1 MYSTPTPEG
10 IPLMRISRLP
20 RRLAFLA
27 VAVLVAAIATAVN
40 VAGAGA
46 RAHPASAVVTI
57 NMGTEPWIGYGPWWV
72 AKAKGF
78 DKANG
83 INLNMINFTTDS
95 DRESA
100 FVGGKTDMSNVP
112 THALAKILN
121 AGLRPFKT
129 VLFEDISMTADAM
142 IGPKNITSIKDL
154 KGKKV
159 AFEAGT
165 TSDILLRYGLM
176 KNGMTI
182 KDIKVVPL
190 AAADAGAALVA
201 GRVNIAVTYEP
212 YLTAAIQHGKGLH
225 IIYAGSARPGL
236 ISDCLIVSTAFAK
249 ANPTAVVAALKTWQ
263 QAMAYFRSHPADAQ
277 KIIAA
282 KVGATPAELKTSFAG
297 DIINNTKQSNV
308 FIANKLHPLLKDIS
322 VILRS
327 EGVVKGNPD
336 VIGTLDPSFG
346 KKAVG

>member
-1 MYSTPTPEG
+1 MP
-10 IPLMRISRLP
+10 MSRLA
-20 RRLAFLA
+20 RRPAFFASAL
-27 VAVLVAAIATAVN
+27 LVAIVVAAVN

-46 RAHPASAVVTI
+46 RSHAATTVTI
-57 NMGTEPWIGYGPWWV
+57 NMGTEPWIGYGPWWI

-83 INLNMINFTTDS
+83 INLNMINFTTDA

-100 FVGGKTDMSNVP
+100 FAGGKTDMSNVP

-121 AGLRPFKT
+121 AGSRPFKT
-129 VLFEDISMTADAM
+129 ILFEDISMTADAM
-142 IGPKNITSIKDL
+142 IAPKDITSIKQL
-154 KGKKV
+154 RGKKV

-225 IIYAGSARPGL
+225 IIYAGAARPGL

-249 ANPTAVVAALKTWQ
+249 AHPASVVAALKTWQ
-263 QAMAYFRSHPADAQ
+263 QAMAYFRSNPADAQ

-308 FIANKLHPLLKDIS
+308 FIANKLHPLLNDIS
-322 VILRS
+322 TILRS
-327 EGVVKGNPD
+327 EGVVKGSPN

>member
-1 MYSTPTPEG
+1 
-10 IPLMRISRLP
+10 MRTSRLP
-20 RRLAFLA
+20 RRRAFFAVFVLAA
-27 VAVLVAAIATAVN
+27 ATVAAVN

-46 RAHPASAVVTI
+46 RAHSAVVVKI

-83 INLNMINFTTDS
+83 INLNMINFTTDA

-100 FVGGKTDMSNVP
+100 FAGGKTDMSNVP

-121 AGLRPFKT
+121 AGSRPFKT

-142 IGPKNITSIKDL
+142 IGPKDVKSIKDL

-165 TSDILLRYGLM
+165 TSDILLRYGLL

-182 KDIKVVPL
+182 NDIKVVPL

-212 YLTAAIQHGKGLH
+212 YLTAALQHGKGLH
-225 IIYAGSARPGL
+225 IIYAGAARPGL
-236 ISDCLIVSTAFAK
+236 ISDCLIVSAAFAK
-249 ANPTAVVAALKTWQ
+249 AHPEAVVAALKTWQ
-263 QAMAYFRSHPADAQ
+263 QAMAYFRSNPADAQ

-282 KVGATPAELKTSFAG
+282 KVGATPAQLKTSFAG
-297 DIINNTKQSNV
+297 DVINDTKQSNV
-308 FIANKLHPLLKDIS
+308 FVAKKLLPLLKDIS

-327 EGVVKGNPD
+327 EGVVKGNPN
-336 VIGTLDPSFG
+336 VAGTLDPSYG

>member
-1 MYSTPTPEG
+1 MPT
-10 IPLMRISRLP
+10 SRLS
-20 RRLAFLA
+20 RRHAFFALAM
-27 VAVLVAAIATAVN
+27 LVAAVVAAVN
-40 VAGAGA
+40 VTGAGA
-46 RAHPASAVVTI
+46 RRHAATTATTVTI
-57 NMGTEPWIGYGPWWV
+57 NMGTEPWIGYGPWWI

-83 INLNMINFTTDS
+83 INLNMINFTTDA

-100 FVGGKTDMSNVP
+100 FAGGKTDMSNVP

-121 AGLRPFKT
+121 AGSRPFKT
-129 VLFEDISMTADAM
+129 ILFEDISMTADAM
-142 IGPKNITSIKDL
+142 IGPKDITSIKQL

-225 IIYAGSARPGL
+225 IIYAGAARPGL

-249 ANPTAVVAALKTWQ
+249 ANPAAVVAALKTWQ
-263 QAMAYFRSHPADAQ
+263 QAMAYFRSNPADAQ

-308 FIANKLHPLLKDIS
+308 FIASKLHPLLKDIS

-327 EGVVKGNPD
+327 EGVVKGNPN
-336 VIGTLDPSFG
+336 VIGTLDPSYG

>member
-1 MYSTPTPEG
+1 MGLT
-10 IPLMRISRLP
+10 RASR
-20 RRLAFLA
+20 RAAFAGAFLVLIAA
-27 VAVLVAAIATAVN
+27 VAVSA
-40 VAGAGA
+40 AGAGA
-46 RAHPASAVVTI
+46 RPHAKAATVTI
-57 NMGTEPWIGYGPWWV
+57 NMGTEPWIGYGPWWI

-83 INLNMINFTTDS
+83 INLNMINFTTDA
-95 DRESA
+95 DREAA
-100 FVGGKTDMSNVP
+100 FAGGKTDMSNVP

-121 AGLRPFKT
+121 AGSTPFQT
-129 VLFEDISMTADAM
+129 ILFEDISMTADAM
-142 IGPKNITSIKDL
+142 LAPKDITSIKQI

-182 KDIKVVPL
+182 NDIKVVPL
-190 AAADAGAALVA
+190 AAADAGTALVA

-225 IIYAGSARPGL
+225 IIYAGKARPGL
-236 ISDCLIVSTAFAK
+236 ISDMLIVSKKFAQ
-249 ANPTAVVAALKTWQ
+249 AHPQSVVAVLKTWQ
-263 QAMAYFRSHPADAQ
+263 QAMAYFRSNPADAQ

-282 KVGATPAELKTSFAG
+282 KVGATAAQLKTSFAG
-297 DIINNTKQSNV
+297 DVIDDTKQSNA
-308 FIANKLHPLLKDIS
+308 FIATKLRPLLKDINT
-322 VILRS
+322 ILKS
-327 EGVVKGNPD
+327 EGVVKGNPN
-336 VIGTLDPSFG
+336 VVGTLNSSYG

>member
-1 MYSTPTPEG
+1 MPTS
-10 IPLMRISRLP
+10 PLSR
-20 RRLAFLA
+20 RHAFFALAM
-27 VAVLVAAIATAVN
+27 LVAAVVAAVN
-40 VAGAGA
+40 VTGAGA
-46 RAHPASAVVTI
+46 RRHAATTATTVTI
-57 NMGTEPWIGYGPWWV
+57 NMGTEPWIGYGPWWI

-83 INLNMINFTTDS
+83 INLNMINFTTDA

-100 FVGGKTDMSNVP
+100 FAGGKTDMSNVP

-121 AGLRPFKT
+121 AGSRPFKT
-129 VLFEDISMTADAM
+129 ILFEDISMTADAM
-142 IGPKNITSIKDL
+142 IGPKDITSIKQL

-225 IIYAGSARPGL
+225 IIYAGAARPGL

-249 ANPTAVVAALKTWQ
+249 ANPAAVVAALKTWQ
-263 QAMAYFRSHPADAQ
+263 QAMAYFRSNPADAQ

-308 FIANKLHPLLKDIS
+308 FIASKLHPLLKDIS

-327 EGVVKGNPD
+327 EGVVKGNPN
-336 VIGTLDPSFG
+336 VIGTLDPSYG

>member
-1 MYSTPTPEG
+1 MNSTPKSGG
-10 IPLMRISRLP
+10 IARMHISRLP
-20 RRLAFLA
+20 RRRMFFALFTLVA
-27 VAVLVAAIATAVN
+27 VAAAVVTAT
-40 VAGAGA
+40 GAAA
-46 RAHPASAVVTI
+46 RAHSADVVTI

-83 INLNMINFTTDS
+83 INLNMINFTTDA

-100 FVGGKTDMSNVP
+100 FAGGKTDMSNVP

-121 AGLRPFKT
+121 AGSRTFKT
-129 VLFEDISMTADAM
+129 ILFEDISMTADAM
-142 IGPKNITSIKDL
+142 IGPKDITSIKQL
-154 KGKKV
+154 RGKKV

-225 IIYAGSARPGL
+225 IIYAGAARPGL
-236 ISDCLIVSTAFAK
+236 ISDCLIVSA
-249 ANPTAVVAALKTWQ
+249 
-263 QAMAYFRSHPADAQ
+263 
-277 KIIAA
+277 
-282 KVGATPAELKTSFAG
+282 
-297 DIINNTKQSNV
+297 
-308 FIANKLHPLLKDIS
+308 
-322 VILRS
+322 
-327 EGVVKGNPD
+327 
-336 VIGTLDPSFG
+336 
-346 KKAVG
+346 

>member
-1 MYSTPTPEG
+1 MGPISSSH
-10 IPLMRISRLP
+10 RILV
-20 RRLAFLA
+20 FG
-27 VAVLVAAIATAVN
+27 VLAAIVTAIALT
-40 VAGAGA
+40 AGSAGA
-46 RAHPASAVVTI
+46 RPEARTAVTI
-57 NMGTEPWIGYGPWWV
+57 NMGTEPWIGYGPWWI

-83 INLNMINFTTDS
+83 INLNMINFTTDA

-100 FVGGKTDMSNVP
+100 FAGGKTDMSNVP

-121 AGLRPFKT
+121 AGSTPFKT
-129 VLFEDISMTADAM
+129 ILFEDISMTADAM
-142 IGPKNITSIKDL
+142 LAPKDVTAFKQI

-159 AFEAGT
+159 AFEEGT

-182 KDIKVVPL
+182 KDIKVVSM

-225 IIYAGSARPGL
+225 LLYAGKARPGL
-236 ISDCLIVSTAFAK
+236 ISDCLIVSKKFAA
-249 ANPTAVVAALKTWQ
+249 ANPKAVVAVLRTWQ
-263 QAMAYFRSHPADAQ
+263 QAMHYFRSNPADAQ

-297 DIINNTKQSNV
+297 DVINNTTQSNAFV
-308 FIANKLHPLLKDIS
+308 AKKLRPLLKDINT
-322 VILRS
+322 ILRS
-327 EGVVKGNPD
+327 EGVVKGTPN
-336 VIGTLDPSFG
+336 VIGTLDPSYG

>member
-1 MYSTPTPEG
+1 
-10 IPLMRISRLP
+10 MRNSRLP
-20 RRLAFLA
+20 RRTL
-27 VAVLVAAIATAVN
+27 VAVLALAAAVTVLAAN
-40 VAGAGA
+40 TPGAGAGA
-46 RAHPASAVVTI
+46 HEAAATKV

-83 INLNMINFTTDS
+83 IDLNLINFTTDA

-100 FVGGKTDMSNVP
+100 FAAGKTDMSNVP

-121 AGLRPFKT
+121 AGSRPFKT
-129 VLFEDISMTADAM
+129 ILFEDISMTADAM
-142 IGPKNITSIKDL
+142 IAPRDVKSIRDL

-182 KDIKVVPL
+182 NDIKVVPI

-201 GRVNIAVTYEP
+201 GRVDIAVTYEP
-212 YLTAAIQHGKGLH
+212 YLTAALQQGKSKGLH
-225 IIYAGSARPGL
+225 IVYAGAARPGL
-236 ISDCLIVSTAFAK
+236 ISDCLIVSATFAK
-249 ANPTAVVAALKTWQ
+249 AHPEAVIAALKTWQ
-263 QAMAYFRSHPADAQ
+263 QAMAYFRSNPADAE

-282 KVGATPAELKTSFAG
+282 KVGATPAQLKTSFAG
-297 DIINNTKQSNV
+297 VRINDTKQSNTFV
-308 FIANKLHPLLKDIS
+308 AVRLRPLLKDINT
-322 VILRS
+322 ILRS
-327 EGVVKGNPD
+327 EGVVKGSPN
-336 VIGTLDPSFG
+336 VVATLDPSYG

>member
-1 MYSTPTPEG
+1 
-10 IPLMRISRLP
+10 MRTSRLP
-20 RRLAFLA
+20 RRRAFFA
-27 VAVLVAAIATAVN
+27 VFVLVAATVAAVN

-46 RAHPASAVVTI
+46 RAHSAVVVKI

-83 INLNMINFTTDS
+83 INLNMINFTTDA

-100 FVGGKTDMSNVP
+100 FAGGKTDMSNVP

-121 AGLRPFKT
+121 AGSRPFKT

-142 IGPKNITSIKDL
+142 IGPKDVKSIKDL

-165 TSDILLRYGLM
+165 TSDILLRYGLL

-182 KDIKVVPL
+182 NDIKVVPL

-212 YLTAAIQHGKGLH
+212 YLTAALQHGKGLH
-225 IIYAGSARPGL
+225 IIYAGAARPGL
-236 ISDCLIVSTAFAK
+236 ISDCLIVSAAFAK
-249 ANPTAVVAALKTWQ
+249 AHPEAVVAALKTWQ
-263 QAMAYFRSHPADAQ
+263 QAMAYFRSNPADAQ

-282 KVGATPAELKTSFAG
+282 KVGATPAQLKTSFAG
-297 DIINNTKQSNV
+297 DVINDTKQSNV
-308 FIANKLHPLLKDIS
+308 FVAKKLLPLLKDIS

-327 EGVVKGNPD
+327 EGVVKGNPN
-336 VIGTLDPSFG
+336 VAGTLDPSYG